1 MATPISSKGKKG
13 KGHLGR
19 KTKKVGATNSKCD
32 NKIALLHKIREEKE
46 ALFGAWF
53 TARSQFAPA
62 TNNDDRLEK
71 IDTNVQMIV
80 ETINSSKRR
89 LFPDDEET
97 RRSSWKC

>member
-1 MATPISSKGKKG
+1 M
-13 KGHLGR
+13 
-19 KTKKVGATNSKCD
+19 
-32 NKIALLHKIREEKE
+32 KE
-46 ALFGAWF
+46 AR
-53 TARSQFAPA
+53 TSAPA

-97 RRSSWKC
+97 RRPSWKFQLPISEEKIQVRNRSIYSINYTLLVKELIGDISSSDSDSDELVF